1 MSSHKGCVT
10 ITVRSSGL
18 KVGLNY
24 IWYSSTDYTFEFRS
38 ASQMIYY
45 INCLTSNPFNNLRV
59 CQNSDIW
66 CYCLLFKGKLFV
78 PFWCIDLSSLLFP
91 GEILLLNQKKYSTVT
106 LLWFSEGRNCFNMIT
121 IWRITLNLGPLPWSA
136 PVMLFNLKLSLR
148 TYKQNIKYLGN
159 SKMQEPSLSTLK
171 LKFS

>member
-1 MSSHKGCVT
+1 MSSHKGYGT

-18 KVGLNY
+18 KVGLDY
-24 IWYSSTDYTFEFRS
+24 ILYSFTDYTFEFHS

-66 CYCLLFKGKLFV
+66 CYCLLFKGKLFA

-91 GEILLLNQKKYSTVT
+91 GEILLWNQKKYSRVT
-106 LLWFSEGRNCFNMIT
+106 LLWFSGGSNYFNMIT
-121 IWRITLNLGPLPWSA
+121 NWRVTLNLPPLPWSA
-136 PVMLFNLKLSLR
+136 PVMLFNLKLS
-148 TYKQNIKYLGN
+148 
-159 SKMQEPSLSTLK
+159 SKNFQTK
-171 LKFS
+171 H

>member
-1 MSSHKGCVT
+1 MSSHKGYGT

-18 KVGLNY
+18 KVGLDY
-24 IWYSSTDYTFEFRS
+24 ILYSFTDYTFEFHS

-45 INCLTSNPFNNLRV
+45 INCLTSNPFNNLGV

-66 CYCLLFKGKLFV
+66 CYCLLFKGKLFA

-106 LLWFSEGRNCFNMIT
+106 LLWFSGGSNCFNMIT
-121 IWRITLNLGPLPWSA
+121 NWRVTLNLPPLPWSA
-136 PVMLFNLKLSLR
+136 PVMLFNLKLS
-148 TYKQNIKYLGN
+148 
-159 SKMQEPSLSTLK
+159 SKNFQTK
-171 LKFS
+171 H

>member
-10 ITVRSSGL
+10 ITVGSSGL
-18 KVGLNY
+18 KVGLDC
-24 IWYSSTDYTFEFRS
+24 IWYSFTDYTFEFRS

-91 GEILLLNQKKYSTVT
+91 GEILLLNQKKYVH
-106 LLWFSEGRNCFNMIT
+106 LKLMISLACSLTNT
-121 IWRITLNLGPLPWSA
+121 IIFR
-136 PVMLFNLKLSLR
+136 VMLR
-148 TYKQNIKYLGN
+148 THNKNWKIYIYV
-159 SKMQEPSLSTLK
+159 
-171 LKFS
+171 F